1 MNEKYGIE
9 LELIISKF
17 KEKIDKVKQQFKGIE
32 DQKIDIGKQINI
44 DNKYT
49 KRQMQEL
56 EKEVETLQKKI
67 ESKTLKFEIDTS
79 ALDKLREEARQ
90 SVLKQNPSIG
100 TKQLKDRTELKMFS
114 NENAVSLTAEVEKL
128 NLEIEKY
135 NLLLTS
141 AKEKLNEIKSIG
153 LNINGEQAEIETE
166 NVKNNVKQLKKE
178 LEKTKTIKLDLGN
191 GLEKS
196 ISKIKRFALSLL
208 SIRGIYSLLSKAS
221 SAYMSQDTALA
232 NKMQA
237 VWVGLGAMLEP
248 VISGIANTLLK
259 GVKYIN
265 IFIKALT
272 GVDLLAK
279 AMQKSLNGTA
289 KSAKNLNKTLAGFDE
304 LNNLDTT
311 SDVSSSNID
320 TNWVNAF
327 NDVEINT
334 SWADK
339 IREFGEWFK
348 NNAPMITG
356 LLAGLTAGV
365 IAFKSG
371 LSGIKSVGIGL
382 VVTGVVKGVQDL
394 IELIKDPSWKKF
406 GKVVQDIGFVV
417 LGLGMIF
424 GNIPAIIAGAL
435 FLIVGY
441 VIEHWDEIKEATKLL
456 WEFIKEGFWT
466 LVRIIEGIFTT
477 IALIIRAPFET
488 LWDIVK
494 GVFDG
499 IKTILKGIAQV
510 FKGIFTGDIK
520 TVLEGFKNIFKGIF
534 DSLWS
539 IAKAPLN
546 LIIRGINALI
556 SGANKISFDVP
567 DWVPGIGGKKFGF
580 NIPKIPLLNVGTNY
594 VPEDQLA
601 YIHKGEAVIPKKFNS
616 QEYFGNGNEET
627 NSLLQTLIEKV
638 ENIEINPYTTV
649 KDVGQA
655 TVSYVKDRQ
664 RQTGRSVFT

>member
-1 MNEKYGIE
+1 M
-9 LELIISKF
+9 
-17 KEKIDKVKQQFKGIE
+17 
-32 DQKIDIGKQINI
+32 
-44 DNKYT
+44 
-49 KRQMQEL
+49 
-56 EKEVETLQKKI
+56 
-67 ESKTLKFEIDTS
+67 
-79 ALDKLREEARQ
+79 
-90 SVLKQNPSIG
+90 
-100 TKQLKDRTELKMFS
+100 
-114 NENAVSLTAEVEKL
+114 
-128 NLEIEKY
+128 
-135 NLLLTS
+135 
-141 AKEKLNEIKSIG
+141 
-153 LNINGEQAEIETE
+153 
-166 NVKNNVKQLKKE
+166 
-178 LEKTKTIKLDLGN
+178 
-191 GLEKS
+191 
-196 ISKIKRFALSLL
+196 SLL

-221 SAYMSQDTALA
+221 SAYMSQDTELA

-248 VISGIANTLLK
+248 VISGIANVLLK

-311 SDVSSSNID
+311 SDVSSPNID
-320 TNWVNAF
+320 TNWISAF

-348 NNAPMITG
+348 NNTPTLTG
-356 LLAGLTAGV
+356 LLAGLTFGI

-371 LSGIKSVGIGL
+371 LDGIKSIGL
-382 VVTGVVKGVQDL
+382 GIAIYGVVKGIQDV
-394 IELIKDPSWKKF
+394 IELIKDPSWEKF
-406 GKVVQDIGFVV
+406 GKVVQDIGLVV
-417 LGLGMIF
+417 LGLGLFF
-424 GNIPAIIAGAL
+424 GNIPTIIVGAL

-441 VIEHWDEIKEATKLL
+441 VIEHWDEVKEATKLL
-456 WEFIKEGFWT
+456 WEFVKEGFWT
-466 LVRIIEGIFTT
+466 LVRVVEGIFTT
-477 IALIIRAPFET
+477 IGALIRAPFDT
-488 LWDIVK
+488 LWDIVQ

-520 TVLEGFKNIFKGIF
+520 TVLNGFKNIFKGVF

-539 IAKAPLN
+539 IVKAPLN

-616 QEYFGNGNEET
+616 QEYFGNGNNET
-627 NSLLQTLIEKV
+627 NNLLQILIEKV

-655 TVSYVKDRQ
+655 TVRYVKDKQ
-664 RQTGRSVFT
+664 RQTGRSVFV